1 MVSNY
6 GNREWSISVFAFS
19 ICSVFAFS
27 TFLIFSLNIKKRK
40 REKTEMTTFSFHSCW
55 FVVYIVDHYF
65 WSLPPVVCRAIVLRY
80 LCLLAHSGVPTHSVL
95 CSLSCVPYVAIIT
108 GLCCVFVLFVFVQFL
123 WIVLCF
129 CFVCLRLVYPMLPVS
144 LDCVVFL
151 FCLSSSCVPYV
162 ASFSS
167 FFIFIASS
175 VLSNVYFGLYFSYA
189 CEIVEKSSNLML
201 L

>member
-1 MVSNY
+1 M
-6 GNREWSISVFAFS
+6 
-19 ICSVFAFS
+19 
-27 TFLIFSLNIKKRK
+27 
-40 REKTEMTTFSFHSCW
+40 
-55 FVVYIVDHYF
+55 
-65 WSLPPVVCRAIVLRY
+65 
-80 LCLLAHSGVPTHSVL
+80 
-95 CSLSCVPYVAIIT
+95 LS
-108 GLCCVFVLFVFVQFL
+108 
-123 WIVLCF
+123 
-129 CFVCLRLVYPMLPVS
+129 VS

-189 CEIVEKSSNLML
+189 REIVEKSSALML